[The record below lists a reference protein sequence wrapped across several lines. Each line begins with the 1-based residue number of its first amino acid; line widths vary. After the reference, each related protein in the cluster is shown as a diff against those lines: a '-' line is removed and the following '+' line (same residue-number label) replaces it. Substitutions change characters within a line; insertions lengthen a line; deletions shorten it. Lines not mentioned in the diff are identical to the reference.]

1 MAYLVDQTS
10 NARYCPVFDWVG
22 EPYYFKDMP
31 HETPPGTR
39 LAVEGFP
46 RSLKIK
52 SAHKALPDF
61 FLLSGKYAVSS
72 NTRDLLED
80 LEPGKHQFIPV
91 ELRRKNGE
99 PFEGD
104 FFVLHVCAAVDAI
117 VPEESDVHTKKTKG
131 GREYLQLSKVRP
143 MLTVNRS
150 IIEKRHF
157 WTGDKN
163 FNINFFCSDEF
174 FKRATA
180 AKLKGF
186 DFTPMREV

>member
-1 MAYLVDQTS
+1 MAYLADQTS
-10 NARYCPVFDWVG
+10 NTRYCPVFDWVG
-22 EPYYFKDMP
+22 EPHYFRDMP

-72 NTRDLLED
+72 NTKDILDEF
-80 LEPGKHQFIPV
+80 EPGKHQFIPV
-91 ELRRKNGE
+91 DLFRKNGE

-104 FFVLHVCAAVDAI
+104 FFVLHVRSAVDAI
-117 VPEESDVHTKKTKG
+117 VPEESDVYTDTTDNG
-131 GREYLQLSKVRP
+131 YRFLQIAKVRP
-143 MLTVNRS
+143 NLTVRRNAT
-150 IIEKRHF
+150 IHRHF

-163 FNINFFCSDEF
+163 FSNLFFCSDEF
-174 FKRATA
+174 FKRVKS

-186 DFTPMREV
+186 DFTPMREA